1 MCACLWNECLC
12 VFVEVGMRLISFNVW
27 CASECVLVGGG
38 RGDDVCGLG
47 ERCTPGVR
55 IQSFCGWVWVL
66 YV

>member
-27 CASECVLVGGG
+27 CASECVLVVVVG
-38 RGDDVCGLG
+38 VMMYG